1 MFAMCGKLTTKPG
14 TRSEFVQ
21 ILRQAAD
28 IVAQMAGCR
37 MYLVTE
43 SLDDEDVIHVL
54 ELWESAE
61 AHAASLQNEAVREL
75 IGQAMPL
82 LEGAPA
88 GNRLRVVGGFGVE
101 GVGQN

>member
-14 TRSEFVQ
+14 KRGEFVQ
-21 ILRQAAD
+21 ILRQAAA

-43 SLDDEDVIHVL
+43 SLDNADVIHVL

-61 AHAASLQNEAVREL
+61 AHEASLQDEAVRGL

-82 LEGAPA
+82 LGGASA
-88 GNRLRVVGGFGVE
+88 GSRLRVVGGFGAE
-101 GVGQN
+101 GAGED